1 MAKFEESKM
10 TFEFPDMDFY
20 YVEKSPL
27 LAKLEGISTCECIV
41 NLRGRIT
48 LIEAKSSSPSP
59 KNDMDFHRFIREISQ
74 KFNDTLV
81 FYNAVKL
88 RQKDEHLPE
97 NLSNIDLS
105 KASYEMF
112 LIVHGHKIEWLP
124 PLMDALKKDLKSVL
138 RLWNISDVSVKVIN
152 EQIAKSKGLISDFE

>member
-1 MAKFEESKM
+1 M
-10 TFEFPDMDFY
+10 
-20 YVEKSPL
+20 
-27 LAKLEGISTCECIV
+27 
-41 NLRGRIT
+41 
-48 LIEAKSSSPSP
+48 
-59 KNDMDFHRFIREISQ
+59 
-74 KFNDTLV
+74 
-81 FYNAVKL
+81 FYNAVRM
-88 RQKDEHLPE
+88 RQRDEHLPE

-124 PLMDALKKDLKSVL
+124 PLMDALKKNLKSVL